1 MKKPKGDYSIQTVIN
16 ALRLLEEFQGAEELG
31 VTHLSRRLDLHKN
44 NVFRLLATLEQRG
57 YVDQS
62 PETERYR
69 LGVRTLELGRAF
81 TRSRSLL
88 QRARPILRALAD
100 ALGESAHLGVLRGFE
115 VVHLDGAA
123 SDRLILT
130 RIRVGWRLP
139 AHCTALGKALL
150 GCAPESV
157 REAFDR
163 SVVAG
168 GLERRTPA
176 TIVDRDKFFEHLRTV
191 AVQGFAVDTEECEE
205 GLCGVAAPIFDG
217 DGDLVAALSVSGP
230 AFRLDQ
236 EGLLGEV
243 APKVTQAADQLSRD
257 LGYVA

>member
-16 ALRLLEEFQGAEELG
+16 ALRLLEEFQDAEELG

-123 SDRLILT
+123 SERLILT

-139 AHCTALGKALL
+139 AHCTSLGKVLL
-150 GCAPESV
+150 GCAPEEM

-191 AVQGFAVDTEECEE
+191 AVQGFPVDSEECEE
-205 GLCGVAAPIFDG
+205 GLCGVAAPVYDG
-217 DGDLVAALSVSGP
+217 DGDLVAALCASGP
-230 AFRLDQ
+230 AFRLDR
-236 EGLLGEV
+236 EGLLREV
-243 APKVTQAADQLSRD
+243 APKVTQAADRLSRD
-257 LGYVA
+257 LGYAA

>member
-1 MKKPKGDYSIQTVIN
+1 MKKPKGEYSIQTVIN
-16 ALRLLEEFQGAEELG
+16 ALRLLEEFQDAEELG

-57 YVDQS
+57 YVDQN

-69 LGVRTLELGRAF
+69 LGIRTLELGRAF

-88 QRARPILRALAD
+88 QRARSPLRALAD

-123 SDRLILT
+123 PDRLVLS
-130 RIRVGWRLP
+130 RVRVGWRLP

-163 SVVAG
+163 TVVAG

-176 TIVDRDKFFEHLRTV
+176 TIVDRDKFFEHLRSV
-191 AVQGFAVDTEECEE
+191 AVQGFAVDAEECEE
-205 GLCGVAAPIFDG
+205 GLCCVAAPVHDG

-230 AFRLDQ
+230 AFRLD
-236 EGLLGEV
+236 EDGLLREV
-243 APKVTQAADQLSRD
+243 APKVTQVADRLSRD
-257 LGYVA
+257 LGYAA

>member
-1 MKKPKGDYSIQTVIN
+1 MKKPKGEYAIQTVTN
-16 ALRLLEEFQGAEELG
+16 ALRLLEEFQDAEELG

-88 QRARPILRALAD
+88 QRARPILRALAG

-123 SDRLILT
+123 PDRLVLS
-130 RIRVGWRLP
+130 RVRVGWRLP

-163 SVVAG
+163 TVVAD

-176 TIVDRDKFFEHLRTV
+176 TIADRDKFFEHLRTV
-191 AVQGFAVDTEECEE
+191 AVQGFAVDAEECEE
-205 GLCGVAAPIFDG
+205 GLCCVAAPVYDG
-217 DGDLVAALSVSGP
+217 EGDLVAALSVSGP
-230 AFRLDQ
+230 AFRLDGD
-236 EGLLGEV
+236 GLLREV
-243 APKVTQAADQLSRD
+243 AVKVTQVADRLSRD
-257 LGYVA
+257 LGYAA

>member
-1 MKKPKGDYSIQTVIN
+1 MSKPKSDYSIQTVSN
-16 ALRLLEEFQGAEELG
+16 ALRLLAAFDREYELG
-31 VTHLSRRLDLHKN
+31 VSELSRRLGLHKN

-100 ALGESAHLGVLRGFE
+100 ALGESTHLGVLRGFE

-130 RIRVGWRLP
+130 RVRVGWRLP
-139 AHCTALGKALL
+139 AHCNALGKVLL
-150 GCAPESV
+150 GCAPEGV

-205 GLCGVAAPIFDG
+205 GLCGVAAPVYDG
-217 DGDLVAALSVSGP
+217 DGDLVAALCASGP
-230 AFRLDQ
+230 AFRLDP
-236 EGLLGEV
+236 EGLLREV
-243 APKVTQAADQLSRD
+243 APKVTQAADRLSRD
-257 LGYVA
+257 LGYAA

>member
-1 MKKPKGDYSIQTVIN
+1 MKKPKGEYSIQTVIN
-16 ALRLLEEFQGAEELG
+16 ALRLLEEFQDAEELG

-88 QRARPILRALAD
+88 QRARPILRALAG

-123 SDRLILT
+123 PDRLILS
-130 RIRVGWRLP
+130 RVRVGWRLP

-163 SVVAG
+163 TVVAG

-176 TIVDRDKFFEHLRTV
+176 TIADRDKFFEHLRTV
-191 AVQGFAVDTEECEE
+191 AVQGFAVDAEECEE
-205 GLCGVAAPIFDG
+205 GLCCVAAPVYDG
-217 DGDLVAALSVSGP
+217 EGDLVAALSVSGP
-230 AFRLDQ
+230 AFRLD
-236 EGLLGEV
+236 GDGPLREV
-243 APKVTQAADQLSRD
+243 AGKVTQVADRLSRD
-257 LGYVA
+257 LGYAA

>member
-1 MKKPKGDYSIQTVIN
+1 MKKPKGEYSIQTVIN
-16 ALRLLEEFQGAEELG
+16 ALRLLEEFQDAEELG

-69 LGVRTLELGRAF
+69 LGVRTLDLGRAF

-88 QRARPILRALAD
+88 QRARPILRSLAD

-123 SDRLILT
+123 PDRLVLS
-130 RIRVGWRLP
+130 RVRVGSRLP

-163 SVVAG
+163 TVVAG
-168 GLERRTPA
+168 GLERQTPA
-176 TIVDRDKFFEHLRTV
+176 TIVDRDKFFEHLRSV
-191 AVQGFAVDTEECEE
+191 AVQGFAVDAEECEK
-205 GLCGVAAPIFDG
+205 GLCCVAAPVYDG

-230 AFRLDQ
+230 AFRLD
-236 EGLLGEV
+236 EDGLLREV
-243 APKVTQAADQLSRD
+243 APKVTQVADHLSRD
-257 LGYVA
+257 LGYAA